1 SWTISDL
8 YLVELEVQQ
17 HVLPSL
23 WSTKKEFLKLGTCPV
38 VSGRC
43 KMLNPPNRCQSDS
56 QCAGAEKCCDTGCG
70 LVTAKPGTCPLIV
83 STCRMINPPDKCK
96 EDHDCTGPMKCCM
109 SFCGKECLQP
119 NQGTTLGQ
127 YF

>member
-1 SWTISDL
+1 G
-8 YLVELEVQQ
+8 ELKI
-17 HVLPSL
+17 LF
-23 WSTKKEFLKLGTCPV
+23 FLFIVFKVICL
-38 VSGRC
+38 
-43 KMLNPPNRCQSDS
+43 
-56 QCAGAEKCCDTGCG
+56 